1 MIFGKNIVVTGA
13 LKGIGKVAVERFA
26 EQGAHLWACANFL
39 TPEFVSFCSE
49 LSKKHQV
56 RVEPLCSDF
65 TDVESVKLMAK
76 QILAAKVPVDGLVNI
91 AGMTKDAVFHMTTAT
106 DLLQIY
112 QVNVVSTLVLTQLLS
127 KNMMRQKAGSIVNV
141 SSIAA
146 TDGIAGQLAY
156 ASSKAALNGATR
168 TLARELGSYG
178 IRVNSIAPGVID
190 TDMNQNV
197 PVDIL
202 KERISSTSLGR
213 IGKPTEVVDLMCFLL
228 SDLSSYLSGQIIR
241 IDGGMA

>member
-1 MIFGKNIVVTGA
+1 MVFGKNIVVTGA
-13 LKGIGKVAVERFA
+13 LKGIGKIAVERFA
-26 EQGAHLWACANFL
+26 EQGANLWACANFL
-39 TPEFVSFCSE
+39 TPEFVSFCAE
-49 LSKKHQV
+49 LSQKYQV

-65 TDVESVKLMAK
+65 TDVESVKSMAK
-76 QILAAKVPVDGLVNI
+76 QILAAKLPVDGLVNI
-91 AGMTKDAVFHMTTAT
+91 AGMTKDAVVHMTTAT

-112 QVNVVSTLVLTQLLS
+112 QVNVVSTLVLTQLIS
-127 KNMMRQKAGSIVNV
+127 KNMMRQKSGAVINV

-168 TLARELGSYG
+168 TLARELGSFG

-197 PVDIL
+197 PADIL
-202 KERISSTSLGR
+202 NERISSTSLGR
-213 IGKPTEVVDLMCFLL
+213 IGKPAEVVDLMSFLL
-228 SDLSSYLSGQIIR
+228 SDLSSYISGQIIR